1 MGAKSLLPRIVLLLI
16 RRGIGSG
23 SGSGSDSSGIQ
34 GFRAIV
40 RSSGPVK

>member
-23 SGSGSDSSGIQ
+23 SGSDSSGIQ